1 MAARMRGKVQP
12 GSGKGRYRSTPMR
25 ASRPTVGGKG
35 DVSSELLLT
44 ECKTTAKASISLKQ
58 AHLIKISREAD
69 HVRKSPAMV
78 LSFPTM
84 PEGVENDWL
93 VVPLSVWQ
101 KLHGRLDDAPGG
113 LRS

>member
-1 MAARMRGKVQP
+1 
-12 GSGKGRYRSTPMR
+12 MR

-44 ECKTTAKASISLKQ
+44 ECKTTAKASIPLKQ

-69 HVRKSPAMV
+69 QVRKSPAMV

-101 KLHGRLDDAPGG
+101 KLHGRLDDVPGG
-113 LRS
+113 E